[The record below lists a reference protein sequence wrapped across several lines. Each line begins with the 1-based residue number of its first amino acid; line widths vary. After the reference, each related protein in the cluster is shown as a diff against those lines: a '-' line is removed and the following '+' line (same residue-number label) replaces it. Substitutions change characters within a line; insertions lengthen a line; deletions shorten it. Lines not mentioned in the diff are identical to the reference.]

1 MVRIPW
7 RDRLLHRPYRF
18 GLPARLLMA
27 VLVAGCAACGSG
39 SGSGPPDRPPE
50 AGQGG
55 PPRPTIVVTYP
66 VLASVVSAL
75 VGNQAQV
82 KVLMDSGVDPHDG
95 SPSAKDIEAVDRAE
109 VVVANGLGLEAALD
123 DGLEEA
129 KANGRPVFFATDH
142 ITVRR
147 LGDSGE
153 HDDRGENSAGD
164 PHFWVDPV
172 AMTEVVQ
179 ALGPFLEAQLGLDL
193 ASEQARLEED
203 LVSLDISIRTKVA
216 SLPPARR
223 QLVTGHESLG
233 YFADRYGL
241 TLVGAVVPSS
251 SSQAEA
257 SAAQLAELKHKVQ
270 QVGAKVVF
278 TEVGTPH
285 DVAEAVA
292 RETGAVLV
300 ELPSHNLTGNG
311 SYERFVTEL
320 ADTIVQALAA

>member
-1 MVRIPW
+1 
-7 RDRLLHRPYRF
+7 
-18 GLPARLLMA
+18 
-27 VLVAGCAACGSG
+27 
-39 SGSGPPDRPPE
+39 
-50 AGQGG
+50 
-55 PPRPTIVVTYP
+55 
-66 VLASVVSAL
+66 
-75 VGNQAQV
+75 
-82 KVLMDSGVDPHDG
+82 
-95 SPSAKDIEAVDRAE
+95 
-109 VVVANGLGLEAALD
+109 
-123 DGLEEA
+123 
-129 KANGRPVFFATDH
+129 
-142 ITVRR
+142 
-147 LGDSGE
+147 
-153 HDDRGENSAGD
+153 
-164 PHFWVDPV
+164 
-172 AMTEVVQ
+172 MTEVVQ

-193 ASEQARLEED
+193 ASERARLEED

-216 SLPPARR
+216 ALPPARR

-233 YFADRYGL
+233 YFADRYGF

-251 SSQAEA
+251 STQAEA

-311 SYERFVTEL
+311 SYERFLTEL

>member
-1 MVRIPW
+1 MVRTPW
-7 RDRLLHRPYRF
+7 RDLLHRPYRF
-18 GLPARLLMA
+18 GLPAWLLMA

-39 SGSGPPDRPPE
+39 GGSGLPDRPRE

-82 KVLMDSGVDPHDG
+82 KVLMDSGVDPHDW

-129 KANGRPVFFATDH
+129 KANGHPVFFATDH

-153 HDDRGENSAGD
+153 HDDSGESSAGD

-193 ASEQARLEED
+193 ASERARLEED

-216 SLPPARR
+216 ALPPARR

-233 YFADRYGL
+233 YFADRYGF

-251 SSQAEA
+251 STQAEA
-257 SAAQLAELKHKVQ
+257 SAAQLAELRHKVQ

-311 SYERFVTEL
+311 SYERFLTEL

>member
-1 MVRIPW
+1 MVRTPW

-18 GLPARLLMA
+18 GLTARLLMA
-27 VLVAGCAACGSG
+27 VLVAGSAACGSG
-39 SGSGPPDRPPE
+39 SGSGLPDRPPE

-82 KVLMDSGVDPHDG
+82 KVLMDSGVDPHDW

-142 ITVRR
+142 ITVRP
-147 LGDSGE
+147 LDDSGE
-153 HDDRGENSAGD
+153 SSAGD

-179 ALGPFLEAQLGLDL
+179 ALGPFLEAQLGLNL
-193 ASEQARLEED
+193 ASEQARLEKD

-233 YFADRYGL
+233 YFADRYGF

-278 TEVGTPH
+278 TEAGTPH

-311 SYERFVTEL
+311 SYERFVTGL